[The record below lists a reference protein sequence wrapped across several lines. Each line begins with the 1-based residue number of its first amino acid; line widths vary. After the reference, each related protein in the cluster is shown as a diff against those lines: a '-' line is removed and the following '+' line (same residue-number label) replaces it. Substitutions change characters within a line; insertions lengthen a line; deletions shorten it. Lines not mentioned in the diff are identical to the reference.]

1 MHKTIA
7 NLFYLKY
14 KNTNAQAKC
23 GAGPHIWSGRTNG
36 STDALGMTDTTA
48 DTSSAG
54 PINNSNTGATFVNF
68 LGLEGAWGYVYENVE
83 GLEIEDRLWNIT
95 IPSKYKKNGGGVR
108 SVQAGTSD
116 GWITKL
122 AVGEYMDVVPTAVGG
137 SDTTYFSDYY
147 WSNPGSRVLF
157 RSYDNAASNGGV
169 ASADAGNDASFT
181 LNRVGARLAFR
192 GKIHDLDNNI
202 DLN

>member
-1 MHKTIA
+1 M
-7 NLFYLKY
+7 
-14 KNTNAQAKC
+14 
-23 GAGPHIWSGRTNG
+23 
-36 STDALGMTDTTA
+36 
-48 DTSSAG
+48 
-54 PINNSNTGATFVNF
+54 
-68 LGLEGAWGYVYENVE
+68 
-83 GLEIEDRLWNIT
+83 
-95 IPSKYKKNGGGVR
+95 
-108 SVQAGTSD
+108 QAGTSD

-157 RSYDNAASNGGV
+157 RSYYNAHSYSGV
-169 ASADAGNDASFT
+169 AFANAQNDASYT
-181 LNRVGARLAFR
+181 NAHVGARLAFR

>member
-1 MHKTIA
+1 M
-7 NLFYLKY
+7 
-14 KNTNAQAKC
+14 
-23 GAGPHIWSGRTNG
+23 
-36 STDALGMTDTTA
+36 
-48 DTSSAG
+48 
-54 PINNSNTGATFVNF
+54 
-68 LGLEGAWGYVYENVE
+68 
-83 GLEIEDRLWNIT
+83 
-95 IPSKYKKNGGGVR
+95 
-108 SVQAGTSD
+108 QAGTSD

-157 RSYDNAASNGGV
+157 RSYNYADSYGGV
-169 ASADAGNDASFT
+169 AFALARYVASDT
-181 LNRVGARLAFR
+181 NSVVGARLAFR

>member
-1 MHKTIA
+1 M
-7 NLFYLKY
+7 
-14 KNTNAQAKC
+14 
-23 GAGPHIWSGRTNG
+23 
-36 STDALGMTDTTA
+36 
-48 DTSSAG
+48 
-54 PINNSNTGATFVNF
+54 
-68 LGLEGAWGYVYENVE
+68 
-83 GLEIEDRLWNIT
+83 
-95 IPSKYKKNGGGVR
+95 
-108 SVQAGTSD
+108 QAGTSD

-157 RSYDNAASNGGV
+157 RSYYYAYSNGGV
-169 ASADAGNDASFT
+169 ACAYARYDASGTHFS
-181 LNRVGARLAFR
+181 VGARLAFR

>member
-1 MHKTIA
+1 MEL
-7 NLFYLKY
+7 N
-14 KNTNAQAKC
+14 
-23 GAGPHIWSGRTNG
+23 
-36 STDALGMTDTTA
+36 
-48 DTSSAG
+48 
-54 PINNSNTGATFVNF
+54 
-68 LGLEGAWGYVYENVE
+68 YENVD

-108 SVQAGTSD
+108 SVQAGTND

-147 WSNPGSRVLF
+147 WSNSGSPVLF
-157 RSYDNAASNGGV
+157 RSFNYAYSSGGV
-169 ASADAGNDASFT
+169 AFANA
-181 LNRVGARLAFR
+181 LNAVSVPNYYVGARLAFR

>member
-1 MHKTIA
+1 M
-7 NLFYLKY
+7 
-14 KNTNAQAKC
+14 
-23 GAGPHIWSGRTNG
+23 
-36 STDALGMTDTTA
+36 
-48 DTSSAG
+48 
-54 PINNSNTGATFVNF
+54 
-68 LGLEGAWGYVYENVE
+68 
-83 GLEIEDRLWNIT
+83 
-95 IPSKYKKNGGGVR
+95 
-108 SVQAGTSD
+108 QAGTSD

-157 RSYDNAASNGGV
+157 RSCSSANSDGGV
-169 ASADAGNDASFT
+169 ACADAGSDASNT
-181 LNRVGARLAFR
+181 DGSVGARLAFR

>member
-1 MHKTIA
+1 M
-7 NLFYLKY
+7 
-14 KNTNAQAKC
+14 
-23 GAGPHIWSGRTNG
+23 
-36 STDALGMTDTTA
+36 
-48 DTSSAG
+48 
-54 PINNSNTGATFVNF
+54 
-68 LGLEGAWGYVYENVE
+68 
-83 GLEIEDRLWNIT
+83 
-95 IPSKYKKNGGGVR
+95 
-108 SVQAGTSD
+108 QAGTSD

-157 RSYDNAASNGGV
+157 RSCYYADSLGGV
-169 ASADAGNDASFT
+169 ACANAQSAASLTHNF
-181 LNRVGARLAFR
+181 VGARLAFR